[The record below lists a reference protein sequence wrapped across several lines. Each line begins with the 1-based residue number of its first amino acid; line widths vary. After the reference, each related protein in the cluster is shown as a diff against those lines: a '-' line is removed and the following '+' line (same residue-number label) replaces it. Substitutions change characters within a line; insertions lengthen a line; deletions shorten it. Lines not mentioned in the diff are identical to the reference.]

1 MINITNFIALTDGS
15 APVSDQSKIIT
26 IVNYNVVLTVNC
38 LKYDTQTVVIYNPS
52 AFIRLATD
60 YSQIVTLTSLQQFA
74 LLMLGLT

>member
-52 AFIRLATD
+52 EFIRLATD
-60 YSQIVTLTSLQQFA
+60 YSQIVTLTNLRQFA

>member
-1 MINITNFIALTDGS
+1 MTNITNFIALTEGC
-15 APVSDQSKIIT
+15 APVSDQSKNTT